1 MTVKQ
6 TATAGTTESSDI
18 MITLKP
24 NDSGIEVELDSNVKK
39 QFGDHINALIKDILQ
54 KLSIDNVKVE
64 AVDKGALDC
73 TIKARTIAAAYRLR
87 GESDYE
93 WEAINSWND

>member
-1 MTVKQ
+1 MENNQ
-6 TATAGTTESSDI
+6 SATAGTTESSDI

-24 NDSGIEVELDSNVKK
+24 GQQGIQVELDSNVKK
-39 QFGDHINALIKDILQ
+39 QFGDHITALITAVLTR
-54 KLSIDNVKVE
+54 LAIDNVKVE

-73 TIKARTIAAAYRLR
+73 TIKARTIAAVYRLR
-87 GESDYE
+87 GQADYE

>member
-24 NDSGIEVELDSNVKK
+24 NASGIKIELDSNVKK
-39 QFGDHINALIKDILQ
+39 QFGAHIEGLITAILKRLDIND
-54 KLSIDNVKVE
+54 IKVE

-87 GESDYE
+87 GQADYE

>member
-1 MTVKQ
+1 MTNKQ
-6 TATAGTTESSDI
+6 SATAGTTESSDI

-24 NDSGIEVELDSNVKK
+24 NQQGIQVELESNVKK
-39 QFGDHINALIKDILQ
+39 QFGEHITALITDILQ
-54 KLSIDNVKVE
+54 RLAITNVKVE

>member
-1 MTVKQ
+1 MTNKQ
-6 TATAGTTESSDI
+6 SATAGTTESSDI

-24 NDSGIEVELDSNVKK
+24 NANGIQIELDSNVKK
-39 QFGDHINALIKDILQ
+39 QFGDHISALITDVLQ
-54 KLSIDNVKVE
+54 RLSINDVLVE

-73 TIKARTIAAAYRLR
+73 TIKARTIAAGYRLLGR
-87 GESDYE
+87 SDYE